1 MQDVWA
7 QWRVIVVVVQLLN
20 HVWLFVTLW
29 ILTHQAPLSFS
40 ISWSLLKLM
49 SIESVMSSHH
59 LILCC
64 PFSSC
69 PQSFPASGSFPMSQ
83 LFRWPKYW
91 NFSFSIIPSS
101 EYSGLISFRI
111 DWCGLFVVQGT
122 LKSLL
127 QHHSLKASVLWHS
140 AFFMV
145 QLSHPYMTTGRT
157 TASTIWTF
165 VGKVISLVF
174 NKLSVFPS
182 VQLLSHVQLF
192 AWGGLSIGT
201 SALASFLPKNTQ
213 DWSPLEWT
221 GWISLQSK
229 GLS

>member
-1 MQDVWA
+1 M
-7 QWRVIVVVVQLLN
+7 LKTKS
-20 HVWLFVTLW
+20 LFVVLFSHIQLFVIPWT
-29 ILTHQAPLSFS
+29 IAHQAPLSFS

-111 DWCGLFVVQGT
+111 DWFVLLAVKGT
-122 LKSLL
+122 FYSLL
-127 QHHSLKASVLWHS
+127 QNHNSKPSILWRS
-140 AFFMV
+140 TFFTV
-145 QLSHPYMTTGRT
+145 QLSHQYKTTGKT
-157 TASTIWTF
+157 MALTIWTF

-174 NKLSVFPS
+174 NTLSR
-182 VQLLSHVQLF
+182 LII
-192 AWGGLSIGT
+192 A
-201 SALASFLPKNTQ
+201 FLPRSKNLLISWLQ
-213 DWSPLEWT
+213 SPLQWFWSPR
-221 GWISLQSK
+221 K
-229 GLS
+229 

>member
-1 MQDVWA
+1 MEVMKSCAYRRKGIWKFREQLVQSCSQWKETGAPLMQDVWA

-111 DWCGLFVVQGT
+111 DWFD
-122 LKSLL
+122 LL
-127 QHHSLKASVLWHS
+127 AVLYR
-140 AFFMV
+140 V
-145 QLSHPYMTTGRT
+145 N
-157 TASTIWTF
+157 
-165 VGKVISLVF
+165 V
-174 NKLSVFPS
+174 
-182 VQLLSHVQLF
+182 
-192 AWGGLSIGT
+192 
-201 SALASFLPKNTQ
+201 
-213 DWSPLEWT
+213 
-221 GWISLQSK
+221 
-229 GLS
+229 